1 MDINRRIDENMI
13 SVEDADTTV
22 RELNP
27 GRKSDSIR
35 YAMPEGTILDG
46 RYRILRVIGQG
57 GFGIT
62 YEAVHIHNDSHVA
75 IKEYFCRDYCGRDT
89 TCSQD
94 PP

>member
-35 YAMPEGTILDG
+35 YAMP
-46 RYRILRVIGQG
+46 
-57 GFGIT
+57 
-62 YEAVHIHNDSHVA
+62 
-75 IKEYFCRDYCGRDT
+75 
-89 TCSQD
+89 
-94 PP
+94 